1 MSRASSTSLAEEIG
15 EAGQAA
21 ATNVRKS
28 FAGHLAWMDAVLAG
42 RPWFAGET
50 FTAVDIV
57 MSFPLEDARQ
67 RGGLDRT
74 YANLNAFL
82 TRIHSQPA

>member
-1 MSRASSTSLAEEIG
+1 
-15 EAGQAA
+15 
-21 ATNVRKS
+21 
-28 FAGHLAWMDAVLAG
+28 MDAVLAG